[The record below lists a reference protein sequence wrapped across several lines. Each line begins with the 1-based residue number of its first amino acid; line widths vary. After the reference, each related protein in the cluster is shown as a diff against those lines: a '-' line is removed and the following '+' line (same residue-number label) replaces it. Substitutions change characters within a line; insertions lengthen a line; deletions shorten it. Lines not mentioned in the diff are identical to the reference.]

1 MENINSI
8 LLPDENYNYQG
19 TDDIDKEYNS
29 YIYSEVLNQTEVK
42 PVKIECME
50 TSGSLNQK
58 KMEVP
63 ILNENKQEPK
73 KILLGR
79 KKKNSNIKGKHN
91 KYSGDNIIKKI
102 KSNLL
107 NNLAKLINIRI
118 KKIYNNNIG
127 YGIFQK
133 QLLKMNQRQVVNSKD
148 NKLFI
153 FKTLK
158 EIFSDDISTKYVSYS
173 ISHNKDL
180 IQELINERDEE
191 KRIKFNKL
199 FNLTFFDCLKHFRGN
214 EYIEELQG
222 LDSIDNILE
231 KFKEDEDY
239 LKSFKYYILNLEEIL
254 ERKKNR
260 NRNNKI
266 IE

>member
-1 MENINSI
+1 MENSYSI
-8 LLPDENYNYQG
+8 LLSEEYYNYKDA
-19 TDDIDKEYNS
+19 DDIDKEYNS
-29 YIYSEVLNQTEVK
+29 YFNNEVLNQTEVK

-50 TSGSLNQK
+50 TSGSLNKRKMKLPISDENKYEQK
-58 KMEVP
+58 KT
-63 ILNENKQEPK
+63 
-73 KILLGR
+73 LLGR
-79 KKKNSNIKGKHN
+79 KKKNSNIKGNHN
-91 KYSGDNIIKKI
+91 KFSGDNIIKKI

-107 NNLAKLINIRI
+107 ISIANFINIKIRQ
-118 KKIYNNNIG
+118 IYNNNIG
-127 YGIFQK
+127 YGIFRK

-231 KFKEDEDY
+231 KYKEDEDY
-239 LKSFKYYILNLEEIL
+239 LESFKYYILNFEEIL

-260 NRNNKI
+260 NNKK